1 MSSSRSVNCI
11 AKQNQVSGS
20 PPIVAQ
26 DNSRKS
32 SEGLLANWG
41 WTMAGYMD
49 CPWSALLPNFHLK
62 CAFLLPPFGNRA
74 CGLSLCMHLGHLP
87 LPGFVVR
94 LSPPWTYIGVCIPCT
109 QEYFGGRYR
118 RFLELKRAL
127 SQGICLSCARSKQHN
142 DDLSLFYLQL
152 HLMSAW

>member
-1 MSSSRSVNCI
+1 
-11 AKQNQVSGS
+11 
-20 PPIVAQ
+20 
-26 DNSRKS
+26 
-32 SEGLLANWG
+32 
-41 WTMAGYMD
+41 MAGYMD

-152 HLMSAW
+152 HLMSASLHSHLPLFLPDMHTTHYPKNYCSAISQQW